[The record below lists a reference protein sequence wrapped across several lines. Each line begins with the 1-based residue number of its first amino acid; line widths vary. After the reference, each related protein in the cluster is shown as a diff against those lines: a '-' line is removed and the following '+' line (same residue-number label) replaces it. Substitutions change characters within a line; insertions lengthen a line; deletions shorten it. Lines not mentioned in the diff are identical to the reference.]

1 MEILEV
7 ESFDQGELLARLR
20 TTRLQGFDEFEIYQD
35 ADLTLVPAFDPADA
49 TPAQRYVLNPS
60 VATVLALREALLPL
74 GHDIFA
80 LDGGLRVRTSDAPEE
95 WMPVIPPVVE
105 ESVEPNGRTVLLIND
120 GIHRMYA
127 AKSVGLPITTVVAR
141 GIPAEYPYYAFAL
154 PNGWAGVQPMD
165 ALPDVFQKKE
175 YRQPT
180 GYQALFRQFNDVFP
194 GVQKARKSS
203 NPAGLKR

>member
-7 ESFDQGELLARLR
+7 ESLHRDELLARLR
-20 TTRLQGFDEFEIYQD
+20 TTRLQGFDGHEIYAE
-35 ADLTLVPAFDPADA
+35 ADLQLVPTFDPANA
-49 TPAQRYVLNPS
+49 TPAQRYVLNPN
-60 VATVLALREALLPL
+60 VATVLRLRDALLPL

-80 LDGGLRVRTSDAPEE
+80 LDGGLRVRTGEAPEE
-95 WMPVIPPVVE
+95 WMPVIPPIVE
-105 ESVEPNGRTVLLIND
+105 ESVEPDGRSVLLIND

-127 AKSVGLPITTVVAR
+127 AKSIGSSIATVVVR
-141 GIPAEYPYYAFAL
+141 NLSPDFPYYAYAL
-154 PNGWAGVQPMD
+154 PTGWDGLQAMD

-203 NPAGLKR
+203 NPANLTP